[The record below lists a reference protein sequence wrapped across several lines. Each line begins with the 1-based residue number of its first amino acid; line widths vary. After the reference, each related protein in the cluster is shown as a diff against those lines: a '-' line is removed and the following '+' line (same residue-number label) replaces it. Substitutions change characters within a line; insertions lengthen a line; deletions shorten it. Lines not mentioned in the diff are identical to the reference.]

1 MSLHKRKDFERI
13 AGINS
18 AFLTTYIKRG
28 KIIVN
33 EDGYIDDSVREN
45 AEFLYSRIGES
56 TEKHAVI
63 TEPVKKTQASQ
74 VVLKADYRSKF
85 DLETS
90 KKALDIEKTA
100 EEIEILK
107 IKKQKLQGEVI
118 PTELVK
124 VIFKQHSASI
134 TTSFKNG
141 IENLIL
147 ELSKSKNMTR
157 TEVAEIRFRMTDIIN
172 DAVTE
177 SIGMS
182 KKMIK
187 NIIAEYSEKKDV
199 GEREV

>member
-56 TEKHAVI
+56 TEKRAVI
-63 TEPVKKTQASQ
+63 TEPVKKTQSSQ

-90 KKALDIEKTA
+90 KKALDIEKTS

-172 DAVTE
+172 EAVLE